1 MTGIEGG
8 SSSSSCDTARHS
20 HWFGFK
26 NENTSQHC
34 VRFLLFKPR
43 LIRQTYTE
51 RRRLT
56 PEYVGLNTHT
66 YQRAQLTKVTNIIE
80 REFVATAILSLCCVS
95 SLSFPGDDVIFCL
108 HSCQFP
114 SVYCL
119 RFFYSNNVFLFDLVW
134 SRLSRGPGWIRSR
147 SVHVR

>member
-8 SSSSSCDTARHS
+8 SSSSSYDTACHS

-43 LIRQTYTE
+43 MILA
-51 RRRLT
+51 
-56 PEYVGLNTHT
+56 PEYVGLSPHA
-66 YQRAQLTKVTNIIE
+66 YQRAQLTKATNIIE

-95 SLSFPGDDVIFCL
+95 SLSFPGNDVICWL

-114 SVYCL
+114 SVYCPCS
-119 RFFYSNNVFLFDLVW
+119 FYSNNVFLFDLVW
-134 SRLSRGPGWIRSR
+134 FRLSRGPGWIRSR